1 MLPGQFL
8 LELMIV
14 VLIACVLV
22 PVLIEL
28 IAILFCR
35 HFPWRLS
42 GIIDYITAF
51 GAVSISILLITAL
64 VCVFIK

>member
-8 LELMIV
+8 LELTIIIMIV
-14 VLIACVLV
+14 CVLI
-22 PVLIEL
+22 PVLIGL

-51 GAVSISILLITAL
+51 GAVSIFILLITAL
-64 VCVFIK
+64 VYIFIM

>member
-1 MLPGQFL
+1 MLPRQFL
-8 LELMIV
+8 LELTIII
-14 VLIACVLV
+14 LIACLLV

-28 IAILFCR
+28 IAILFCK

-51 GAVSISILLITAL
+51 GAVSISILLITDI
-64 VCVFIK
+64 VYVFIM

>member
-8 LELMIV
+8 LELTIIIMIV
-14 VLIACVLV
+14 CVLI
-22 PVLIEL
+22 PVLIGL
-28 IAILFCR
+28 IAILICR

-42 GIIDYITAF
+42 DIIDYITAF

-64 VCVFIK
+64 VYVFIM